1 MAITRDI
8 AGTAQW
14 RPSNRRRGTID
25 APIARDHLSVRHII
39 LVSSSF
45 AALSLLGISTALGV
59 PTSFNFDTSNGYTLQ
74 LGNSYGNGVGPAAGS
89 GSSIGPCV
97 SSINNIQ
104 TWMTCVLRAQT
115 GNSSYGVTVKG
126 ALATQT
132 YSGEG
137 HVAGLTLGTSDG
149 GVPHAGHDTFI
160 MNDNFGDFGSATPQF
175 TITFTGG
182 YQDNS
187 ISFDY
192 EIFPDATCAAGSSC
206 ANSNQQNSNWPDLKI
221 LLGNSTTPF
230 WSVKAPVPAPG
241 TDPQGLGHVALVFPS
256 AVTSITFQDW
266 PAEIAIDNLRF
277 NDVPEPPS
285 LPLIGAALG
294 AFLFGV
300 HRRRCLRGQAG
311 FA

>member
-1 MAITRDI
+1 METIRDA
-8 AGTAQW
+8 AGTGNW
-14 RPSNRRRGTID
+14 RSFDCRQTTID
-25 APIARDHLSVRHII
+25 ARVARGVVWGSL
-39 LVSSSF
+39 
-45 AALSLLGISTALGV
+45 AALSLFGFWTDAAFGV

-74 LGNSYGNGVGPAAGS
+74 LSGNYGNGVGAAAGS
-89 GSSIGPCV
+89 GSSIGSCSPTI
-97 SSINNIQ
+97 SNIE

-115 GNSSYGVTVKG
+115 GNNSYGVTVKG
-126 ALATQT
+126 AFATQT

-137 HVAGLTLGTSDG
+137 HVSGLTLGTSDG
-149 GVPHAGHDTFI
+149 GISHAGRDTFI

-192 EIFPDATCAAGSSC
+192 EIFPDATCAAGSAC
-206 ANSNQQNSNWPDLKI
+206 ANSMQQNPNWPDLKI

-230 WSVKAPVPAPG
+230 WTVKAPIPSPG
-241 TDPQGLGHVALVFPS
+241 TDPQALGHVTLLLPY

-277 NDVPEPPS
+277 NDVPEPGS
-285 LPLIGAALG
+285 LPLLGAACG
-294 AFLFGV
+294 ALALF
-300 HRRRCLRGQAG
+300 RLRTARLSRSTR
-311 FA
+311 AP